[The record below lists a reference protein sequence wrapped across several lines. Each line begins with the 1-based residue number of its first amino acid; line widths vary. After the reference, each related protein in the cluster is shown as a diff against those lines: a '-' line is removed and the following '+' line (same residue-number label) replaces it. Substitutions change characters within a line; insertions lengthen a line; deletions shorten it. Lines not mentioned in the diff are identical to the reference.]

1 MAESDEEVIDVE
13 NESEDDSP
21 SEGEIPEEVTSQA
34 SSGTD
39 EDDIDRVSDEKL
51 QSLGFNRKI
60 LKRH

>member
-13 NESEDDSP
+13 NESEDESP
-21 SEGEIPEEVTSQA
+21 SEGEIPEEVTSKT

-39 EDDIDRVSDEKL
+39 DDDIDRVPDEKL

-60 LKRH
+60 L

>member
-13 NESEDDSP
+13 NESEDESP
-21 SEGEIPEEVTSQA
+21 SEGEILEEVTSKT

-39 EDDIDRVSDEKL
+39 DDDIDRVPDEKL

-60 LKRH
+60 L

>member
-39 EDDIDRVSDEKL
+39 DDDIDRVPDEKL

-60 LKRH
+60 LKCH

>member
-21 SEGEIPEEVTSQA
+21 SEGEIPEEVTS
-34 SSGTD
+34 TD
-39 EDDIDRVSDEKL
+39 DDDIDRVSDEKL

-60 LKRH
+60 L